1 MDGLKLPTNLF
12 LKKKGGRLNPKEK
25 FSVITNPFL
34 NSLEFP
40 VLIPDSDLQ
49 NVHPLIKNLLQRI
62 KIPQVPL
69 AGRLKYFLKSWG
81 KLTRDSSILG
91 ITQGFQ
97 IPFKRKPS
105 HKSKSLCEI
114 GISKDQ
120 KILVNQEILDMLK
133 KGAISKCQ
141 PHSNQFVN
149 TLLLIGK
156 RDRGNQSEIN
166 FKKLNKLIPY
176 QHLKMEDLH
185 YLRYMLQ
192 QGDYM

>member
-1 MDGLKLPTNLF
+1 M
-12 LKKKGGRLNPKEK
+12 
-25 FSVITNPFL
+25 
-34 NSLEFP
+34 
-40 VLIPDSDLQ
+40 
-49 NVHPLIKNLLQRI
+49 
-62 KIPQVPL
+62 
-69 AGRLKYFLKSWG
+69 
-81 KLTRDSSILG
+81 
-91 ITQGFQ
+91 
-97 IPFKRKPS
+97 
-105 HKSKSLCEI
+105 
-114 GISKDQ
+114 SKDQ

-149 TLLLIGK
+149 NLLLVGK